1 MEDLMVMDDAGDND
15 GDNDNDDDDDD
26 DDNITDSGEKEE
38 LCGERD
44 ERVLWRGEP
53 GRGEPGCKHAYHDYD
68 EYYVIIMMITMIMM
82 VMMMKIMING
92 MEMQAEHTSSPKSSE
107 SRASQDER

>member
-53 GRGEPGCKHAYHDYD
+53 GRGETGWKYDDGHDND
-68 EYYVIIMMITMIMM
+68 DDDDD
-82 VMMMKIMING
+82 KG
-92 MEMQAEHTSSPKSSE
+92 GGQKK
-107 SRASQDER
+107 